1 MRENQNSMKTITL
14 PDELIPNSSL
24 SIEVYDYESTQEIS
38 KQQIVLNKNT
48 FSFLQEG
55 TKEVFFDN
63 SSYSINNSQFLLMK
77 SGHCLMTEKLSSV
90 QEYYKSVLF
99 FFPNEAVLKFIRK
112 FELSP
117 TNTGTLFSTYAFDYD
132 SFIKTF
138 TKSLLEISKLSKA
151 IQKNILEA
159 KFNEIM
165 LYLIEFRGV
174 DFLYSLI
181 NNSDD
186 ESQKFIQVIESNTL
200 NKLTLKEL
208 SFLSNMSVSKFK
220 REFEKHFRSSPSK
233 WFQDKRLEHSA
244 FLLKN
249 KSKRPSDI
257 FEEIGYENLSN
268 FIQAFKTKFG
278 VTPKQYQI
286 D

>member
-1 MRENQNSMKTITL
+1 MKTITL
-14 PDELIPNSSL
+14 PDELRLDSSL
-24 SIEVYDYESTQEIS
+24 HIEIYDYESSQEIS
-38 KQQIVLNKNT
+38 KQQIILNKNT

-63 SSYSINNSQFLLMK
+63 SSYSINNAQFLLMK
-77 SGHCLMTEKLSSV
+77 SGHCLMTEKLSTLHKN
-90 QEYYKSVLF
+90 YRSVLLF
-99 FFPNEAVLKFIRK
+99 FSNESVLKFIRK
-112 FELSP
+112 FELSS
-117 TNTGTLFSTYAFDYD
+117 TDCTTYFSTYSFEYD

-138 TKSLLEISKLSKA
+138 VKSILDISKLSTS
-151 IQKNILEA
+151 IQKNILDA
-159 KFNEIM
+159 KFDEIM
-165 LYLIEFRGV
+165 LYLIEVRGV

-181 NNSDD
+181 NNSDNQT
-186 ESQKFIQVIESNTL
+186 QKFFQIIESNTL

-208 SFLSNMSVSKFK
+208 SFLSNMSVSTFK
-220 REFEKHFRSSPSK
+220 REFEKHFHSSPSK
-233 WFQDKRLEHSA
+233 WFQEKRLEHSA

-249 KSKRPSDI
+249 KSIRPSDI

-278 VTPKQYQI
+278 VTPKQYQL